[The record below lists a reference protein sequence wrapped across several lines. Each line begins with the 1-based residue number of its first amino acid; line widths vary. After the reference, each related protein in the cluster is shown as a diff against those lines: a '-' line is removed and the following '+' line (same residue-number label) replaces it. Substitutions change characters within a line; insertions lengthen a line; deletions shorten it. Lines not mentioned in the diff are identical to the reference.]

1 MRFAK
6 YPTERAHTD
15 LDLNISIAQ
24 AKNRMG
30 KVGCR
35 IAIRKFSVRM
45 TSSKLSINR
54 ERVVSEGPSTRSAG
68 KI

>member
-1 MRFAK
+1 MHFAK
-6 YPTERAHTD
+6 YPTERAHTN

-35 IAIRKFSVRM
+35 ISIRKFSIRM

-54 ERVVSEGPSTRSAG
+54 ERVVSKRPSTRPAG
-68 KI
+68 KV